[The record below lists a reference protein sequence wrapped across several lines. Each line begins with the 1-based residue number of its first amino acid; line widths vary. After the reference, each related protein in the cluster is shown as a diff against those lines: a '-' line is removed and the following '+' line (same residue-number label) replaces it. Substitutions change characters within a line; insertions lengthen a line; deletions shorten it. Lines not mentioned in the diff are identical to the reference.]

1 MGRSV
6 RNPLKAF
13 LNWTGNPKTQ
23 HLGLQ
28 LSIVSAVIEEK
39 EGQEQ
44 LETLME
50 GKRCEVKNGEEA
62 KMQSE
67 REKNKGFGLFL
78 VGVLVSGVLKW
89 VIERD

>member
-1 MGRSV
+1 MRSDAVLSVLIPNQHLGRSV

-28 LSIVSAVIEEK
+28 LSMVSAVIEEK
-39 EGQEQ
+39 EGQEKNEQ

-50 GKRCEVKNGEEA
+50 DKRCEVKNGEET
-62 KMQSE
+62 KC
-67 REKNKGFGLFL
+67 RVKEKN
-78 VGVLVSGVLKW
+78 
-89 VIERD
+89 